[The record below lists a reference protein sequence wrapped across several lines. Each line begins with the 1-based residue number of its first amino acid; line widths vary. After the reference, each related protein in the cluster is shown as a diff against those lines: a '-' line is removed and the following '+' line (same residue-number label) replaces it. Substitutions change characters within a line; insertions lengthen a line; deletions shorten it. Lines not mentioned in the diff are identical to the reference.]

1 MALANECQPFIE
13 DSGMPRLTGH
23 AGDALTGKRVVK
35 VKSTRQSG
43 PALNTSTDG
52 SNYVVTPA
60 TAGSAGFGVAAYDC
74 ADEGKVAVI
83 HAPGTVLPITAGDTI
98 TAGDLLQVGTGG
110 KVIPANGG
118 NIVGLAMA
126 DAVADA
132 DAEVLWYGATGGGT
146 GGATAEATA
155 VTAVTLTATNPA
167 AITAAA
173 GEATAADLTLTQGL
187 ETQVSALVVDV
198 AALNTAVNAIIT
210 ALEVRNI
217 VAPN

>member
-1 MALANECQPFIE
+1 MALANECHPFIE
-13 DSGMPRLTGH
+13 DSGQPRLTCH

-52 SNYVVTPA
+52 SNYVA
-60 TAGSAGFGVAAYDC
+60 TTCGAGEAGFGVAAYDC

-98 TAGDLLQVGTGG
+98 TAGDFVQATTGG

-118 NIVGLAMA
+118 NILGLAMA
-126 DAVADA
+126 SAVADA
-132 DAEVLWYGATGGGT
+132 DCEVLWCGATGGGS
-146 GGATAEATA
+146 GATAEA
-155 VTAVTLTATNPA
+155 V

-173 GEATAADLTLTQGL
+173 AAPAAITGGEAPTEA
-187 ETQVSALVVDV
+187 EHNALRAVVDGH
-198 AALNTAVNAIIT
+198 ATAINAIIT
-210 ALEVRNI
+210 ALETHNI